1 MIKFLKE
8 HPHWIVLL
16 GGIALLP
23 VIRWLGILV
32 IIAALVAAL
41 GHFEDRVEVNSIQW
55 DPDLLGLLSGI
66 ALFMILVALV
76 AALVHFVDL

>member
-1 MIKFLKE
+1 MIKFLRE

-32 IIAALVAAL
+32 ILIALVSAL
-41 GHFEDRVEVNSIQW
+41 GSFEDN
-55 DPDLLGLLSGI
+55 
-66 ALFMILVALV
+66 
-76 AALVHFVDL
+76 

>member
-1 MIKFLKE
+1 MRVFTRQIYYGAREMIKFLKE
-8 HPHWIVLL
+8 HPHWLVLL

-41 GHFEDRVEVNSIQW
+41 GHFED
-55 DPDLLGLLSGI
+55 L
-66 ALFMILVALV
+66 
-76 AALVHFVDL
+76 

>member
-23 VIRWLGILV
+23 ISRIAGIFV
-32 IIAALVAAL
+32 IIAALAAAL
-41 GHFEDRVEVNSIQW
+41 GHFED
-55 DPDLLGLLSGI
+55 L
-66 ALFMILVALV
+66 
-76 AALVHFVDL
+76 

>member
-8 HPHWIVLL
+8 HPHWLVLL

-41 GHFEDRVEVNSIQW
+41 GDFEN
-55 DPDLLGLLSGI
+55 L
-66 ALFMILVALV
+66 
-76 AALVHFVDL
+76 